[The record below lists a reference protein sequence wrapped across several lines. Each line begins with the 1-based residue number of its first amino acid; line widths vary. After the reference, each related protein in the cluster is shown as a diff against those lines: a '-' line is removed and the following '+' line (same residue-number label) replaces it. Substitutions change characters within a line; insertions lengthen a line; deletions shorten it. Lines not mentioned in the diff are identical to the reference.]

1 MYFCNLWDLR
11 IHLHLSNAAW
21 HFKLDCLPC
30 CPVLS
35 GLTDAATAHA
45 ACLYVFD
52 MAQSNHGRWRKK
64 KDVKWR
70 GGYIPPVLHSFLNN
84 VLKVNQK
91 EKQIIKISTFKFH
104 KIHTPRSALNH
115 TICCDHLLRWCWLQQ
130 KWHSNLQLYLYL
142 HDFSAILSK

>member
-11 IHLHLSNAAW
+11 IHLHLSNSAW
-21 HFKLDCLPC
+21 HFKLDCLLC
-30 CPVLS
+30 CPILS

-45 ACLYVFD
+45 ACLYVFN

-104 KIHTPRSALNH
+104 LLWSSVAMMLAATTMALKSP
-115 TICCDHLLRWCWLQQ
+115 TL
-130 KWHSNLQLYLYL
+130 
-142 HDFSAILSK
+142 FILARFFCYFVQIVLVV